1 MVKEYDYLIVG
12 SGLYG
17 SVFAHEMKKRGKS
30 VLVIER
36 RSHIAGNIYTEKVKG
51 IDVHKYGPHIFHTDK
66 RAIWDYVES
75 LVPLR
80 QFVYSP
86 IANYHGELYN
96 MPFNM
101 HTFYAMWGTTTPEAA
116 SKCLEEERAP
126 YRDTTPENLEQQALK
141 LVGPTIYEKLVKGYT
156 EKQWGRPCRE
166 LPAFIIRRLPV
177 RFNFDNNYFNDRWQG
192 IPEDG
197 YTALVERLLDGIE
210 VKTDIDFLD
219 DRDGWREK
227 AERTVFTGC
236 IDEFFG
242 RKAGALEYRSLRF
255 EEEELPIENF
265 QGVAG
270 MNYTAADV
278 PYTRITEHKHFLKT
292 KSPVTIISREYPR
305 TWKPGLEP
313 YYPVNDEKN
322 SQLYEA
328 YCTMAREVPDVI
340 FGGRLGTY
348 RYLNMDQIIENALH
362 DAEMEER

>member
-116 SKCLEEERAP
+116 AKRLEEERAP

-227 AERTVFTGC
+227 AQRTVFTGC

-322 SQLYEA
+322 SKLYEE

-362 DAEMEER
+362 DAEMEEK

>member
-1 MVKEYDYLIVG
+1 MVKGYDYLIVG

-156 EKQWGRPCRE
+156 EKQWGRPCSE

-177 RFNFDNNYFNDRWQG
+177 RFNFDNNYFNDR
-192 IPEDG
+192 
-197 YTALVERLLDGIE
+197 
-210 VKTDIDFLD
+210 
-219 DRDGWREK
+219 
-227 AERTVFTGC
+227 
-236 IDEFFG
+236 
-242 RKAGALEYRSLRF
+242 
-255 EEEELPIENF
+255 
-265 QGVAG
+265 
-270 MNYTAADV
+270 
-278 PYTRITEHKHFLKT
+278 
-292 KSPVTIISREYPR
+292 
-305 TWKPGLEP
+305 
-313 YYPVNDEKN
+313 
-322 SQLYEA
+322 
-328 YCTMAREVPDVI
+328 
-340 FGGRLGTY
+340 
-348 RYLNMDQIIENALH
+348 
-362 DAEMEER
+362 